1 MNLNIESISKNS
13 NKVYRLMTRMYH
25 YTFNELQRIC
35 LLEDTALCLA
45 IVRLV
50 QEGKVVQAKGEQGVY
65 YMVVEW
71 VEKKGMY
78 RNITSLHSLQQ
89 Q

>member
-1 MNLNIESISKNS
+1 
-13 NKVYRLMTRMYH
+13 MTRMYH

-65 YMVVEW
+65 YMVVE
-71 VEKKGMY
+71 
-78 RNITSLHSLQQ
+78 
-89 Q
+89 